1 MHSCFWSVLLDVPAF
16 AFSLFT
22 LYHRSRSTDGTR
34 GLKFLTVR
42 EVPSNCHR
50 FVRIRTK
57 DLSQRKVGVNVKKKK
72 ELSLEKKTFVVLFL
86 KFTAMRRADM
96 TNLPL

>member
-1 MHSCFWSVLLDVPAF
+1 MTSTAHKGIVIYLLDVPAF

-34 GLKFLTVR
+34 GLKFLTAR

-57 DLSQRKVGVNVKKKK
+57 D
-72 ELSLEKKTFVVLFL
+72 
-86 KFTAMRRADM
+86 
-96 TNLPL
+96 